1 MMKNSAGWQFRIAA
15 AALVLAT
22 ALVQFIT
29 ARGESQTW
37 DEGIHLS
44 AGYSYVKTGDFRM
57 NAEHPPVFKLLAA
70 LPLKLIKPDLPL
82 KDKSWEAGE
91 QIEFGNV
98 FMHTNRVP
106 ADRILLY
113 GRSVT
118 ILLTAVLGLVV
129 AFWTRRHFGAP
140 TALGALFLFATDPN
154 LIAHGRY
161 VTNDLM
167 VTLFSFVV
175 VVAWSHFLETKRRR
189 DLALAGVLLGLGLV
203 SKFSSLF
210 LIPAIVLL
218 YLVRWWQ
225 EAVRPPP
232 QGNRRLGL
240 QNCVISLAVAAA
252 IAALVIASV
261 YGPATF
267 RSLQGAPLTDVM
279 QGKTAIT
286 EVLRGM
292 GWFFDLPAHPYLL
305 GLNRVSE
312 FNTGGHHAYLLGQHS
327 MFGWWYYFPVVFLVK
342 TPTAVLLLVA
352 VSLAIGLL
360 GLFRYITGRHAQ
372 VPLRKVQFRWIVVA
386 LPPVLYA
393 VVLLTSKV
401 NLGVRYLLPVYPFL
415 FVLLAAAVFHT
426 QWQWFR
432 KVRAPLLVIVAA
444 LQLFETARIYPDYLA
459 FFNTVAGGP
468 GNGPRYLADSN
479 IDWGQDVKK
488 LKKYLDSTGWKGQVC
503 VSYFGS
509 ASTVYYGIH
518 PVYLPE
524 TKDIEQRRNVD
535 CLAAISVTQLY
546 DVYIRPGT
554 FQWLRELKPIAKVGY
569 SIYVYDLRKRR
580 TP

>member
-1 MMKNSAGWQFRIAA
+1 MKA
-15 AALVLAT
+15 
-22 ALVQFIT
+22 
-29 ARGESQTW
+29 
-37 DEGIHLS
+37 
-44 AGYSYVKTGDFRM
+44 
-57 NAEHPPVFKLLAA
+57 
-70 LPLKLIKPDLPL
+70 
-82 KDKSWEAGE
+82 KSWKEGW
-91 QIEFGNV
+91 QIEFGDV

-118 ILLTAVLGLVV
+118 ILLTAVLGLVL

-175 VVAWSHFLETKRRR
+175 VMAWAYFLETKRRR
-189 DLALAGVLLGLGLV
+189 DLVLAGVLLGLGLV

-210 LIPAIVLL
+210 LIPVIVLL

-225 EAVRPPP
+225 QGAEPPR
-232 QGNRRLGL
+232 GGRRLAFGH
-240 QNCVISLAVAAA
+240 CVVSLTLLAA
-252 IAALVIASV
+252 IAVVMIGSV
-261 YGPATF
+261 YGPETI
-267 RSLQGAPLTDVM
+267 RSLQGPALIDVM
-279 QGKTAIT
+279 EGKTPIT

-292 GWFFDLPAHPYLL
+292 GWFFDLPSHPYLL

-312 FNTGGHHAYLLGQHS
+312 FNTGGHNAYLLGQRS

-352 VSLAIGLL
+352 VCLVLGLI
-360 GLFRYITGRHAQ
+360 GLFRYLTCRQ
-372 VPLRKVQFRWIVVA
+372 ERVPLRKAPFRWIVVA
-386 LPPVLYA
+386 LPPALYA
-393 VVLLTSKV
+393 AVLLTSHV
-401 NLGVRYLLPVYPFL
+401 DLGVRYLLPVYPFL

-426 QWQWFR
+426 RWQWFR
-432 KVRAPLLVIVAA
+432 RLRVPLLVLVAA
-444 LQLFETARIYPDYLA
+444 LQLFETVRIYPHYLA
-459 FFNTVAGGP
+459 FFNTVSGGP
-468 GNGPRYLADSN
+468 GNGPRYLVDSN
-479 IDWGQDVKK
+479 IDWGQDIKK

-503 VSYFGS
+503 FSYFGKARS
-509 ASTVYYGIH
+509 AYYGIH
-518 PVYLPE
+518 SVYLPE
-524 TKDIEQRRNVD
+524 TKDVEQRRNVD

-546 DVYIRPGT
+546 DVYIKPGT
-554 FQWLRELKPIAKVGY
+554 FQWLRELTPVAKVGY